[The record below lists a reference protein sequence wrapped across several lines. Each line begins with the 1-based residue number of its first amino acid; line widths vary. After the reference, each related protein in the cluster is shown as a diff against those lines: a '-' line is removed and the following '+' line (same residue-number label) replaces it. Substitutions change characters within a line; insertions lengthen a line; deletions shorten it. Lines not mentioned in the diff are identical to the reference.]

1 MQAICNDETSRAKF
15 SESLN
20 GFGPRSLILA
30 LLLGRV
36 IWVILVGPVNVGR
49 LRELPVDLVIGDVAN
64 LASQIELAFTERN
77 VGRVAFSNLHVF
89 SSENHDVV
97 TVLG

>member
-1 MQAICNDETSRAKF
+1 MQAICNDETSRAKL
-15 SESLN
+15 SESLH
-20 GFGPRSLILA
+20 GFGPRPLVLA

-36 IWVILVGPVNVGR
+36 LWVLLVGPINVGG
-49 LRELPVDLVIGDVAN
+49 LRELPVDLVIGDVAD
-64 LASQIELAFTERN
+64 LASQVELAFTKRN

-89 SSENHDVV
+89 SSENQDVV